1 MPTRRPHRGVG
12 LPPPEDHT
20 ILVVDDDP
28 VALDTITATLREMG
42 YRVEAAPS
50 WVEAIHLFSSREV
63 DLVLMDAVMP
73 GVDGF
78 KLTSLLRARAR
89 SYTPVVFLTGLSDL
103 SARQLGIAAG
113 ADDFLAKPVD
123 PFELEVR
130 IAAMLRIRS
139 LTKALEDKTRRLARL
154 AHLDA
159 LTGLGNRRAFDVEF
173 PQELARAR
181 RYGLDLSVALFDL
194 DRFKAIND
202 DFGHPCGDR
211 VIALFGRVMTRGTRT
226 CDRCYRI
233 GGEEFVLLATETPA
247 ADAAVVVER
256 LRGEFRRAAAAIVPE
271 RPCTVS
277 AGLASLDT
285 LCASVTAP
293 NALLS
298 AADEA
303 LYRAKHEGRDRLVCV
318 GHVVEN
324 DPAPAANGPPA
335 ATATKTATH
344 RP

>member
-1 MPTRRPHRGVG
+1 MQSRRTHCDAA

-20 ILVVDDDP
+20 VLVVDDDP

-42 YRVEAAPS
+42 YRVETASS
-50 WVEAIHLFSSREV
+50 WVEAIHVFSSREV

-89 SYTPVVFLTGLSDL
+89 SYTPVVFLTGWSDL

-123 PFELEVR
+123 PFELRVR
-130 IAAMLRIRS
+130 IAAMLRIRA
-139 LTKALEDKTRRLARL
+139 LTKALEDKTRRLAKL

-233 GGEEFVLLATETPA
+233 GGEEFVLLATQSTTAE
-247 ADAAVVVER
+247 AAVVVER
-256 LRGEFRRAAAAIVPE
+256 LRAEFRRAAAAIVPE

-277 AGLASLDT
+277 AGLASLGG
-285 LCASVTAP
+285 LGPGCATPS
-293 NALLS
+293 ALLA

-303 LYRAKHEGRDRLVCV
+303 LYRAKHEGRDRLIRADVT
-318 GHVVEN
+318 VED
-324 DPAPAANGPPA
+324 DPAPAANGPPP
-335 ATATKTATH
+335 ATKTATH